1 MTRKMKLDL
10 DREKGLELFAKLI
23 RTKNVESLQ
32 GDQPKTGP
40 EPLHPADSKQ
50 KLQKC
55 LTTLDLTSLGVGSCV
70 GTGMYL
76 VAGMVARSVAGP
88 GVVISFIIAAIA
100 SIFSVSETARNINAV
115 FGEGSTTKA
124 TVGNWFKNFR
134 DGDFSLANE
143 PRGRPKTKVDNDHLR
158 AVVESDPSQSTRELA
173 SIFNVSIPTIL
184 VHLAAIGACYAEFG
198 VRVPHTT
205 GSAYMYS
212 YVTVGELIAFIIG
225 WNMVLEYLIGTSACA
240 CALSACL
247 DALANGAISGAVAN
261 SVGTILGR
269 PPDFIAFVITIF
281 MMLLMAAGV
290 KKSLVF
296 NNVLNAINL
305 AVWVFVM
312 AAGMFYVDSENWS
325 EHKGFLPYGWSGV
338 FTGAATCFY
347 AFIGFDIIATTG
359 EEATNPKKSIPLAIV
374 SSLII
379 ILIAYVTSSMVLT
392 LIVPYDQV
400 DQDSAL
406 VEMFGQ
412 VGAYKCKYIVAIGA
426 LAGLTVSM
434 FGSMKLSQV
443 WPATG
448 TPAVATLTSGI
459 CAAFAALLIQ
469 LEVLVEMMSIG
480 TLLAYT
486 LVSTCVLI
494 LRYQPHSTNLVEL
507 LPQSLRTPCR
517 SPTKETQGNGQVT
530 YGKELR
536 PDQLTTALNSVQ
548 TSQPEIT
555 ATNNGQRIT
564 VRRVRRCNSSSP
576 DSDDTYGGEED
587 EVGLGKD
594 DQYLVSDRTENKF
607 YGSVHAAAA
616 ASSCGSAHQYPGN
629 TPIIGPPLNYLQ
641 RRLQAAQYLCPAIF
655 PWVDRGPA
663 TEASGR
669 YVMKLVGILYGLIV
683 IFDLIIVCG
692 MGNMGTFTT
701 ILLFLFLFAI
711 IGVLLAI
718 SRKPQNRNTS
728 IMFMT
733 PGLPFVPAIAVT
745 VNIYL
750 IFKLSILTLV
760 RFTVWM
766 IIGFIVYFNYG
777 IKHSSLEENGSENV
791 DDVIVGGTAGNI
803 ELTVT
808 DHQRQQ
814 AQQKQHATPDR
825 SIYEGQQLDAFGQPV
840 FGSTN
845 FGGTPNQHFS
855 VGGHQQQQ
863 HPRQASATA
872 SGNQTASTTSKNLFV
887 AQESFPTWDD

>member
-1 MTRKMKLDL
+1 MIEIKR
-10 DREKGLELFAKLI
+10 
-23 RTKNVESLQ
+23 
-32 GDQPKTGP
+32 
-40 EPLHPADSKQ
+40 
-50 KLQKC
+50 KC

-100 SIFSVSETARNINAV
+100 SIFS
-115 FGEGSTTKA
+115 GS
-124 TVGNWFKNFR
+124 
-134 DGDFSLANE
+134 
-143 PRGRPKTKVDNDHLR
+143 
-158 AVVESDPSQSTRELA
+158 
-173 SIFNVSIPTIL
+173 
-184 VHLAAIGACYAEFG
+184 CYAEFG

-205 GSAYMYS
+205 GSAYVYS

-247 DALANGAISGAVAN
+247 DALSEGAVSSAIAN
-261 SVGTILGR
+261 SVGTIFGR
-269 PPDFIAFVITIF
+269 PPDFLAFVITIL

-305 AVWVFVM
+305 SVWVFIM
-312 AAGMFYVDSENWS
+312 TAGMFYVNPDNWA
-325 EHKGFLPYGWSGV
+325 ERKDFLPYDWSGV

-359 EEATNPKKSIPLAIV
+359 EEATNPKRSIPLAIV
-374 SSLII
+374 LSLII

-392 LIVPYDQV
+392 LVVPYNEV

-412 VGAYKCKYIVAIGA
+412 VGAYKCKYIVAVGA

-434 FGSMKLSQV
+434 FGSMFPMPRIVYAMAQDGLIFRSLSQV
-443 WPATG
+443 WPTTG
-448 TPAVATLTSGI
+448 TPALATLTSGL
-459 CAAFAALLIQ
+459 CAAVAALLIR

-517 SPTKETQGNGQVT
+517 SPTKETQGNGQVS

-536 PDQLTTALNSVQ
+536 PDQLTTALNTVQ
-548 TSQPEIT
+548 TNQSELT
-555 ATNNGQRIT
+555 TTNNGQRIMKI
-564 VRRVRRCNSSSP
+564 RVRRCNSSSP
-576 DSDDTYGGEED
+576 DSDDTYGAEED

-629 TPIIGPPLNYLQ
+629 TPIIGPPLTYLQ
-641 RRLQAAQYLCPAIF
+641 RRLQAVQYLFPSIF

-669 YVMKLVGILYGLIV
+669 YVMKLVGILYLLIV

-692 MGNMGTFTT
+692 MGNMGAITT
-701 ILLFLFLFAI
+701 KIMFLFLFAI

-718 SRKPQNRNTS
+718 SRKPQNRNTM
-728 IMFMT
+728 MFMT

-766 IIGFIVYFNYG
+766 ILGFIMYFYYG
-777 IKHSSLEENGSENV
+777 IKHSSLEEASKSENLEETV
-791 DDVIVGGTAGNI
+791 TAGNI
-803 ELTVT
+803 ELTVSEP
-808 DHQRQQ
+808 QRQQ
-814 AQQKQHATPDR
+814 QTHHQYPAPDR
-825 SIYEGQQLDAFGQPV
+825 SIYESQQLDAFGQPL

-845 FGGTPNQHFS
+845 FGGTPSQ
-855 VGGHQQQQ
+855 
-863 HPRQASATA
+863 RQDTTTTTAT
-872 SGNQTASTTSKNLFV
+872 TTSAGQSLFV
-887 AQESFPTWDD
+887 TQDDFPTWDD

>member
-1 MTRKMKLDL
+1 MKLEMMN
-10 DREKGLELFAKLI
+10 REQGLQLFGKLI
-23 RTKNVESLQ
+23 RTKNIEGLQ
-32 GDQPKTGP
+32 GDHGKPGP
-40 EPLHPADSKQ
+40 EPAEPPDSKQ

-100 SIFSVSETARNINAV
+100 SIFS
-115 FGEGSTTKA
+115 
-124 TVGNWFKNFR
+124 
-134 DGDFSLANE
+134 
-143 PRGRPKTKVDNDHLR
+143 
-158 AVVESDPSQSTRELA
+158 
-173 SIFNVSIPTIL
+173 
-184 VHLAAIGACYAEFG
+184 GACYAEFG
-198 VRVPHTT
+198 VRVPHTS
-205 GSAYMYS
+205 GSAYVYS

-225 WNMVLEYLIGTSACA
+225 WNMILEYLIGTSACA

-247 DALANGAISGAVAN
+247 DALANGAVSGAIAG
-261 SVGTILGR
+261 SVGTMFGH
-269 PPDFIAFVITIF
+269 PPDFLAFVITVL
-281 MMLLMAAGV
+281 MMILLAAGV

-296 NNVLNAINL
+296 NNVLNAVNL

-312 AAGMFYVDSENWS
+312 AAGMFYVDTSNWS

-359 EEATNPKKSIPLAIV
+359 EEATNPKRSIPLAIV
-374 SSLII
+374 SSLVI

-406 VEMFGQ
+406 VEMFGE
-412 VGAYKCKYIVAIGA
+412 VGAYKCKYIVAVGA

-434 FGSMKLSQV
+434 FGSMFPMPRIVYSMAQDGLIFRTLSQV
-443 WPATG
+443 WPTTG
-448 TPAVATLTSGI
+448 TPALATFVSGI

-517 SPTKETQGNGQVT
+517 SPTKEAQSNGQVA
-530 YGKELR
+530 YGKDLR
-536 PDQLTTALNSVQ
+536 PDQLTTALNPISGA
-548 TSQPEIT
+548 PAE
-555 ATNNGQRIT
+555 AAPGNNQRVMVRRIT
-564 VRRVRRCNSSSP
+564 RRCNSSSP

-587 EVGLGKD
+587 DVGLGKD

-616 ASSCGSAHQYPGN
+616 GSSCGSSHQYPGN
-629 TPIIGPPLNYLQ
+629 TPIIGPPLSYLQ

-669 YVMKLVGILYGLIV
+669 YVMKMVGVLYILIL

-701 ILLFLFLFAI
+701 LLTFIFLFAI

-718 SRKPQNRNTS
+718 SRKPQNRNS
-728 IMFMT
+728 LMFMT

-745 VNIYL
+745 VNMYL

-760 RFTVWM
+760 RFTIWM
-766 IIGFIVYFNYG
+766 IIGFAMYFYYG
-777 IKHSSLEENGSENV
+777 IKHSTLEEQDCGEHAAESG
-791 DDVIVGGTAGNI
+791 DSVGGNI
-803 ELTVT
+803 ELKVT
-808 DHQRQQ
+808 E
-814 AQQKQHATPDR
+814 QQKASSFTFNSSQGTER
-825 SIYEGQQLDAFGQPV
+825 GFYEGQQLDAFGQPV

-845 FGGTPNQHFS
+845 FGGTPSHVAKTNPQ
-855 VGGHQQQQ
+855 
-863 HPRQASATA
+863 
-872 SGNQTASTTSKNLFV
+872 GNAGEANVLFV
-887 AQESFPTWDD
+887 SEQAFPTWDD

>member
-1 MTRKMKLDL
+1 MKLDLQL
-10 DREKGLELFAKLI
+10 DREKGLELFGKLI
-23 RTKNVESLQ
+23 RTKNIESLQ

-88 GVVISFIIAAIA
+88 GVVFSFIIAAIA
-100 SIFSVSETARNINAV
+100 SIFS
-115 FGEGSTTKA
+115 
-124 TVGNWFKNFR
+124 
-134 DGDFSLANE
+134 
-143 PRGRPKTKVDNDHLR
+143 
-158 AVVESDPSQSTRELA
+158 
-173 SIFNVSIPTIL
+173 
-184 VHLAAIGACYAEFG
+184 GACYAEFG

-247 DALANGAISGAVAN
+247 DALANGAISEAIAN

-269 PPDFIAFVITIF
+269 PPDFLAFVITIL

-312 AAGMFYVDSENWS
+312 AAGMFYVDSDNWS
-325 EHKGFLPYGWSGV
+325 EHNGFLPFGWSGV

-359 EEATNPKKSIPLAIV
+359 EEATNPKRSIPLAIV

-379 ILIAYVTSSMVLT
+379 ILVAYVTSSMVLT

-434 FGSMKLSQV
+434 FGSMFPMPRIVYAMAQDGLIFRSLSQV

-448 TPAVATLTSGI
+448 TPAIATLTSGI

-494 LRYQPHSTNLVEL
+494 LRYQPHSTNLIEL

-536 PDQLTTALNSVQ
+536 PDQLATALNSVQ
-548 TSQPEIT
+548 TTQSELT
-555 ATNNGQRIT
+555 TTNNGQRVT
-564 VRRVRRCNSSSP
+564 VRRVRRANSSSP

-669 YVMKLVGILYGLIV
+669 YVMKLVGILYLLIL

-701 ILLFLFLFAI
+701 ILLFLFFFAI
-711 IGVLLAI
+711 IGILLVI
-718 SRKPQNRNTS
+718 SRKPQNRS
-728 IMFMT
+728 SVMFMT

-766 IIGFIVYFNYG
+766 TLGFIMYFQYG
-777 IKHSSLEENGSENV
+777 IKNSSLEEANASENV
-791 DDVIVGGTAGNI
+791 DDIVVGGTAGNI

-808 DHQRQQ
+808 DHNRQ
-814 AQQKQHATPDR
+814 QQKQYTPDR
-825 SIYEGQQLDAFGQPV
+825 SIYESQQLDAFGQPV

-845 FGGTPNQHFS
+845 FGGTPNQQQHIS
-855 VGGHQQQQ
+855 IGGHQQ
-863 HPRQASATA
+863 RQAGTA
-872 SGNQTASTTSKNLFV
+872 ESGRRIDQTATKTGKHLFID
-887 AQESFPTWDD
+887 QDSFPSWDD